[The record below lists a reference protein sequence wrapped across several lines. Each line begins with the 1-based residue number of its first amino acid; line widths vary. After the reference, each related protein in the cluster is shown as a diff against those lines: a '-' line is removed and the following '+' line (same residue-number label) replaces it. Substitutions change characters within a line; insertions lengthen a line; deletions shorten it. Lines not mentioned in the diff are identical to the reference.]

1 MGIYGLLETEMA
13 EITMAYII
21 ICVVKIQ
28 MPKTYISLEYRR
40 DIFLKVVGF
49 PVKDRQDW
57 KK

>member
-40 DIFLKVVGF
+40 GIFLKVVGF